1 MLLSIFTDSDTI
13 NVVLTCK
20 TYLNSRSS
28 ARYMYEKYL
37 IEAGLTADQAKI
49 YYLLINGGKMLAGR
63 LSIMSGTK
71 RSLTYNI
78 LEQLIA
84 LGLAK
89 KEELPH
95 KTTRYI
101 AEHPSKIK
109 EILEQKQ
116 KNLKN
121 AELSFGQILSSLSS
135 EYNLAQNKPNVRF
148 YEGMDGV
155 KKILADS
162 LTAKETIL
170 SFSDGQSVDK
180 LIYDLNKWYV
190 EERKK
195 KGIAKNII
203 MPDTQANREKFTG
216 YYQDVTKIKFVKNDL
231 ENGDLFS
238 TIVQI
243 YDNKVSF
250 QTLTEQNQI
259 GIIIED
265 RNIYLAQK
273 MVFSSLWRTASEI
286 ALTKPLTDDDI
297 VGLV

>member
-1 MLLSIFTDSDTI
+1 MNNNIDL
-13 NVVLTCK
+13 
-20 TYLNSRSS
+20 
-28 ARYMYEKYL
+28 YEKYL
-37 IEAGLTADQAKI
+37 VDAGLTNDQAKMYAI
-49 YYLLINGGKMLAGR
+49 LIGGGKMLAGR
-63 LSIMSGTK
+63 LSILSGKK

-84 LGLAK
+84 LGLVQ
-89 KEELPH
+89 KEQLPR

-101 AEHPSKIK
+101 AEHPSKIT
-109 EILEQKQ
+109 EMLEQREKS
-116 KNLKN
+116 LKN
-121 AELSFGQILSSLSS
+121 ATLSFSHIFPNIVSD
-135 EYNLAQNKPNVRF
+135 YNLAQNKPNVRF

-195 KGIAKNII
+195 KGIEKNII
-203 MPDTQANREKFTG
+203 MPDTQVNREKFAG
-216 YYQDVTKIKFVKNDL
+216 YHPNTTKVKFVKSDS
-231 ENGDLFS
+231 ESGDLFS

-273 MVFSSLWRTASEI
+273 MILSSLWRNAS
-286 ALTKPLTDDDI
+286 DI
-297 VGLV
+297 